1 MALVKEL
8 PVKNLSSSTVKI
20 DKSLNETTEEEYPC
34 CTGTADFQCW
44 WKKTEE
50 IILQKCSKRKI
61 PAVDLEGSQEE
72 SGWTQ
77 NP

>member
-20 DKSLNETTEEEYPC
+20 DKSLNET
-34 CTGTADFQCW
+34 TGTADFQCW

-72 SGWTQ
+72 SGGTQ